1 MFGARGVNVSFELRW
16 SPDARDHVAG
26 LPAHQRAAVVDGAE
40 RHLTDQPEQST
51 TRRKLLRENPLAV
64 WELRLGDLRVF
75 YNVDAKCNTVE
86 VVAVGVK
93 EHNRLFI
100 GGEEIEL

>member
-1 MFGARGVNVSFELRW
+1 MSFELRW

-26 LPAHQRAAVVDGAE
+26 LPAHQRAGVVDGAE
-40 RHLTDQPEQST
+40 RHLKEQPEQPT
-51 TRRKLLRENPLAV
+51 KRRKLLRENPLAV
-64 WELRLGDLRVF
+64 WELRLGNLRVF
-75 YNVDAKCNTVE
+75 YNVDAESNAVE